1 MSDIRPTNTAES
13 RILGC
18 LYGQAIG
25 DAMGMPSELWPKRRI
40 INHFG
45 WIERFLPGPKEN
57 IAACEFHAAEFT
69 DDTHQCIALMDALND
84 TNGVTDPLAIARH
97 ILLWARRCQAFEK
110 NILGPTSKA
119 SLLALEQGQALDEI
133 AANGVTNGAAM
144 RVAMSPR
151 ATADGRLAAARLTSP
166 VRSRASSCFPLTP
179 YR

>member
-1 MSDIRPTNTAES
+1 MSDIRPTYTTES

-57 IAACEFHAAEFT
+57 IAACEFRAAEFT
-69 DDTHQCIALMDALND
+69 DDTHQCIALMDALNE
-84 TNGVTDPLAIARH
+84 TNGVTDPLVIARH

-119 SLLALEQGQALDEI
+119 SLIALEQGQPDRKS
-133 AANGVTNGAAM
+133 V
-144 RVAMSPR
+144 V
-151 ATADGRLAAARLTSP
+151 
-166 VRSRASSCFPLTP
+166 
-179 YR
+179 

>member
-45 WIERFLPGPKEN
+45 WIERFLPRPKEN

-84 TNGVTDPLAIARH
+84 TNGVTDPLAIAG
-97 ILLWARRCQAFEK
+97 IFCY
-110 NILGPTSKA
+110 GP
-119 SLLALEQGQALDEI
+119 D
-133 AANGVTNGAAM
+133 
-144 RVAMSPR
+144 
-151 ATADGRLAAARLTSP
+151 AARLLKKY
-166 VRSRASSCFPLTP
+166 SRPNLEGLPAGA
-179 YR
+179 